1 MSGPR
6 NALVVD
12 DSRAMRSI
20 IGKFLREL
28 GFEVHEAASG
38 LDALVRIRQIEG
50 LSLVLVDW
58 NMPEMDGCEF
68 LKRVR
73 QEEAF
78 HDIPIMMVTTESEME
93 QVAVALDAGANEY
106 LMKPFDKQGLLE
118 KLLLLG
124 VDPGEQAA

>member
-1 MSGPR
+1 MK
-6 NALVVD
+6 ALVVD

-38 LDALVRIRQIEG
+38 LQALVDIRTIDG

-68 LKRVR
+68 LRKVR
-73 QEEAF
+73 NEPAF
-78 HDIPIMMVTTESEME
+78 HDVPIMMVTTESEMQ
-93 QVAVALDAGANEY
+93 QVAVALEAGANEY

>member
-1 MSGPR
+1 MK
-6 NALVVD
+6 AMVID

-20 IGKFLREL
+20 IGKFLREI

-38 LDALVRIRQIEG
+38 IDALVDIRKLG
-50 LSLVLVDW
+50 AVDLVLVDW

-68 LKRVR
+68 LKRIRSEREFEDV
-73 QEEAF
+73 
-78 HDIPIMMVTTESEME
+78 PVMMVTTECEMD
-93 QVAVALDAGANEY
+93 QVAIALEAGANEY

-124 VDPGEQAA
+124 LNPGEQAA

>member
-1 MSGPR
+1 MK
-6 NALVVD
+6 ALVVD

-20 IGKFLREL
+20 IGKYLREL
-28 GFEVHEAASG
+28 GFEVFEAASG
-38 LDALVRIRQIEG
+38 MQALVDIRKIDG

-68 LKRVR
+68 LQKVR
-73 QEEAF
+73 TEPQF
-78 HDIPIMMVTTESEME
+78 HDVPIMMVTTESEME
-93 QVAVALDAGANEY
+93 QVAVALEAGANEY

-124 VDPGEQAA
+124 VDPGAQAA

>member
-1 MSGPR
+1 MK
-6 NALVVD
+6 ALVVD

-20 IGKFLREL
+20 IGKYLREL
-28 GFEVHEAASG
+28 GFEVFEAASG
-38 LDALVRIRQIEG
+38 MQALMDIRKIDG

-68 LKRVR
+68 LKKVR
-73 QEEAF
+73 TEPQF
-78 HDIPIMMVTTESEME
+78 HDVPIMMVTTESEME
-93 QVAVALDAGANEY
+93 QVAVALEAGANEY

-124 VDPGEQAA
+124 VDPGAQAA